1 MADVPTIDLDAE
13 AILFDG
19 HWYTRDDLARR
30 IKAMLDAGDFNVTRP
45 SQALEQ
51 LTQVMA
57 SVRTVAFRATPDIV
71 EALNRSAASHGKTVG
86 NRIRELL
93 LQGLGQGH
101 ALAHQPEPASPPAP
115 PLPGP
120 TKSAAAAPA
129 PPAIKPLTGAA
140 GPVNPPTASPAPG
153 PLQAGPGALRSAGV
167 APAAPPASDPLHGGP
182 SVVVEPAL
190 EEEAAVE
197 LTERKKGDETPS
209 TESRWFKS

>member
-1 MADVPTIDLDAE
+1 MPDTPTIDLDAE

-45 SQALEQ
+45 STALEQ

-71 EALNRSAASHGKTVG
+71 EALNRSAATHGKTVG

-93 LQGLGQGH
+93 LVGLTGAGGGVAILPQ
-101 ALAHQPEPASPPAP
+101 AEPAPSP
-115 PLPGP
+115 
-120 TKSAAAAPA
+120 APA
-129 PPAIKPLTGAA
+129 PPPIKPIAA
-140 GPVNPPTASPAPG
+140 PAGGGGGGGGPPG
-153 PLQAGPGALRSAGV
+153 SGGGGVLAGPGALRSAGLSKT
-167 APAAPPASDPLHGGP
+167 ASSPAIPVIDPNGP

-190 EEEAAVE
+190 QEEGAIE
-197 LTERKKGDETPS
+197 LTERKKGDETPAA
-209 TESRWFKS
+209 ESRWFKS

>member
-1 MADVPTIDLDAE
+1 MAEPTIDLDAE

-51 LTQVMA
+51 LTGVMA

-71 EALNRSAASHGKTVG
+71 EALNRSAATHGKTVG

-93 LQGLGQGH
+93 VAGLNTGAHPEQP
-101 ALAHQPEPASPPAP
+101 AKPEPLARQPEPPAKPPSAKSALAPHASPGSSSSSSGSGGSSS
-115 PLPGP
+115 PG
-120 TKSAAAAPA
+120 SSV
-129 PPAIKPLTGAA
+129 GAA
-140 GPVNPPTASPAPG
+140 GVAP
-153 PLQAGPGALRSAGV
+153 LAGPGALRSAGV
-167 APAAPPASDPLHGGP
+167 ADPSHAMP

-190 EEEAAVE
+190 QEEAAIE
-197 LTERKKGDETPS
+197 LTERKKAEETPS
-209 TESRWFKS
+209 AESRWFKS

>member
-1 MADVPTIDLDAE
+1 MPDVPTIDLDAE

-30 IKAMLDAGDFNVTRP
+30 IKAMLDSGDFNLSRP

-71 EALNRSAASHGKTVG
+71 EALNRSAAQQGKTVG

-93 LQGLGQGH
+93 VAGLGTGGH
-101 ALAHQPEPASPPAP
+101 GVVGAEPV
-115 PLPGP
+115 
-120 TKSAAAAPA
+120 AA
-129 PPAIKPLTGAA
+129 
-140 GPVNPPTASPAPG
+140 ASPAPPPPTIKPVPHG
-153 PLQAGPGALRSAGV
+153 GGGGGGVGGGGGQVAAPAVPMAGPGALRSAGV
-167 APAAPPASDPLHGGP
+167 DQQP

-190 EEEAAVE
+190 QEEGAIE

-209 TESRWFKS
+209 AESRWFKS